1 MLRPLIDV
9 LMTLLLL
16 LSMAWELVGPAWADL
31 CYKLFKI
38 EIDGYEIAPLA
49 HEVLG
54 ILLIILFF
62 WHLWLNRY
70 WLKNLFKGRY
80 NASRFV
86 LALFNF
92 LLILDVI
99 FLLISGV
106 AISKSLFINYNFD
119 FDLAFARP
127 AHILASYWGYVIMS
141 FHVGLYWNVMSAMM
155 KIKFK
160 SLYLN
165 LLALLFMAYG
175 AHAFIRRNFFDYMF
189 LKSQFVFF
197 NYEEP
202 LIYFLLDYIAIMILF
217 ACLGHYL
224 MLIFKKFKI

>member
-16 LSMAWELVGPAWADL
+16 LSMAWELVGPACADL

-70 WLKNLFKGRY
+70 WLKNLLKGRY

-92 LLILDVI
+92 LLIADVI
-99 FLLISGV
+99 FLFISGV
-106 AISKSLFINYNFD
+106 AISKSLFINYNLD

-175 AHAFIRRNFFDYMF
+175 AYAFIRRNFFDYMF

-224 MLIFKKFKI
+224 MLILKKFKI

>member
-1 MLRPLIDV
+1 M

-16 LSMAWELVGPAWADL
+16 LSMAWELVGPAFADL
-31 CYKLFKI
+31 CMKIFKI

-49 HEVLG
+49 HEVTG
-54 ILLIILFF
+54 SLLIILFCA
-62 WHLWLNRY
+62 HLWLNRY
-70 WLKNLFKGRY
+70 WLRNLFKGRY

-99 FLLISGV
+99 FLFISGA
-106 AISKSLFINYNFD
+106 AISKSLFINYNLD
-119 FDLAFARP
+119 FKFNLALARP
-127 AHILASYWGYVIMS
+127 LHILASYWGYVIMS

-160 SLYLN
+160 FKSLYLN

-175 AHAFIRRNFFDYMF
+175 VYSFIRRNFFDYMF

-224 MLIFKKFKI
+224 MLIFKKLKI